1 MIYILINNK
10 CFTKLVLLK
19 RTYWNIIPINNIL
32 IMPINKMNQKKS
44 SKSGYD
50 EFIDKVTN
58 GDINPVYIFTGDQS
72 HLIDKALSALKA
84 KVLGAQDDMN
94 YIVFHGEAAAG
105 EEILENASTMPMFSS
120 KKIVVVRNADKLKA
134 KELAV
139 LEPYFESPSPSASL
153 VLIFTEGKA
162 PKIKS
167 KKAKKFNFT
176 VGKDNTASLLRD
188 EAQKLGL
195 TISPK
200 ATQTLISLVGEDLK
214 ELHNELV
221 KLSIYRSEGK
231 TIETEDIEKHTRRAK
246 FGDIFTLINA
256 ISKKNKREAQK
267 ALLDLEAQGEEP
279 LSVLSRLIWRFR
291 LIWKAKEL
299 TDNKTPKAD
308 LLKELKMS
316 PGAFYYLSQD
326 IKKYSYQDI
335 ARTMK
340 LLLECDKKLK
350 ISYVPRNF
358 HLTKLMT
365 ELCSQSK

>member
-1 MIYILINNK
+1 
-10 CFTKLVLLK
+10 
-19 RTYWNIIPINNIL
+19 
-32 IMPINKMNQKKS
+32 MNQKKS

-50 EFIDKVTN
+50 EFINNVTN
-58 GDINPVYIFTGDQS
+58 GDINSVYIFTGDQS
-72 HLIDKALSALKA
+72 HLIDKALSALKT
-84 KVLGAQDDMN
+84 KVLGAQEDMN
-94 YIVFHGEAAAG
+94 YIIFHGEAASG

-134 KELAV
+134 KELTV
-139 LEPYFESPSPSASL
+139 LEPYFESPSPSSSL
-153 VLIFTEGKA
+153 VLIFSDGKA

-167 KKAKKFNFT
+167 KKVKKFNFS
-176 VGKDNTASLLRD
+176 VSKDNTASLLRD

-195 TISPK
+195 TISPR
-200 ATQTLISLVGEDLK
+200 ATQALISLVGDDLK

-221 KLSIYRSEGK
+221 KLSLYRSEGK
-231 TIETEDIEKHTRRAK
+231 TVETEDIEKHTRRAQ
-246 FGDIFTLINA
+246 FGDVFTLINA
-256 ISKKNKREAQK
+256 ISKKNKKAAQK

-326 IKKYSYQDI
+326 LKKYSYQDI
-335 ARTMK
+335 SRIME

>member
-1 MIYILINNK
+1 MNK
-10 CFTKLVLLK
+10 
-19 RTYWNIIPINNIL
+19 
-32 IMPINKMNQKKS
+32 KKS

-50 EFIDKVTN
+50 EFTN
-58 GDINPVYIFTGDQS
+58 QIANDDINPVYIFTGDQS
-72 HLIDKALSALKA
+72 HLIDKALSALKV
-84 KVLGAQDDMN
+84 KVLGAQEDMN
-94 YIVFHGEAAAG
+94 YIVFHGESASG

-134 KELAV
+134 KELAI
-139 LEPYFESPSPSASL
+139 LEPYFESPSPFSSI
-153 VLIFTEGKA
+153 VLIFSDGKA

-167 KKAKKFNFT
+167 KKVKKFSFSIS
-176 VGKDNTASLLRD
+176 KDNTASLVRD
-188 EAQKLGL
+188 EAQKLGF
-195 TISPK
+195 TISPR
-200 ATQTLISLVGEDLK
+200 ATQALISLVGDDLK
-214 ELHNELV
+214 ELHNEII
-221 KLSIYRSEGK
+221 KLSLYRSEGK
-231 TIETEDIEKHTRRAK
+231 TIETEDIEQHTRRAK

-256 ISKKNKREAQK
+256 ISKKNKKEAQK

-299 TDNKTPKAD
+299 TDNKTPKAE

-326 IKKYSYQDI
+326 LKKYSYQDI
-335 ARTMK
+335 TRIMK

-350 ISYVPRNF
+350 ISYVPRDF

-365 ELCSQSK
+365 ELCSQAK